1 MCTCGITPRFR
12 GLPPTSGQIAHVFL
26 TRPPRLSPEGNPVR
40 LACIRH
46 AASVD
51 PEPGSNSPPYLCCSP
66 VRSPLRKAR
75 TTPGLD
81 LCVLPVLPRPFG
93 SGRIRQPPPSLRTTR
108 PARIPRPCL
117 TLEAGSLHSVFR
129 AQPHPHT
136 PENASQR
143 PLRDGSLSTALT
155 SGRINNASGLRNK
168 LTQLPNTSATV
179 LSKLRLQMHGTR
191 QR

>member
-1 MCTCGITPRFR
+1 
-12 GLPPTSGQIAHVFL
+12 
-26 TRPPRLSPEGNPVR
+26 
-40 LACIRH
+40 
-46 AASVD
+46 
-51 PEPGSNSPPYLCCSP
+51 
-66 VRSPLRKAR
+66 
-75 TTPGLD
+75 
-81 LCVLPVLPRPFG
+81 LCVLPVVPRPFG

-155 SGRINNASGLRNK
+155 PTPPSRRTSVCGLSMQHRRM
-168 LTQLPNTSATV
+168 A
-179 LSKLRLQMHGTR
+179 LSSRACR
-191 QR
+191 